1 MRRIPNV
8 NYFHPISRH
17 PVSCALFPALARAP
31 AVGRAQTLLV
41 WHRERSRHVARET
54 FSALLREMLGR
65 EGVEL
70 PAAELLS
77 V

>member
-1 MRRIPNV
+1 MSTQSVVIP
-8 NYFHPISRH
+8 
-17 PVSCALFPALARAP
+17 FPALLVLLSPTPP

-54 FSALLREMLGR
+54 FSALLREMLER
-65 EGVEL
+65 EGVAL
-70 PAAELLS
+70 PAVELLS